1 MSTFVDQLLN
11 AAARNGD
18 LDDLKYKGE
27 PIPIEDD
34 SHVHPELRMTYRI
47 MKNAGV
53 PPPEVETMKAI
64 RALQDE
70 LATATDPARQA
81 ELTRRIHT
89 EQSVLKM
96 RMEKIAAR

>member
-1 MSTFVDQLLN
+1 MSTFVDQLIT
-11 AAARNGD
+11 AAVRNGD

-34 SHVHPELRMTYRI
+34 SHIHPELRMTYRI

-53 PPPEVETMKAI
+53 PPPEVETMKSI

-70 LATATDPARQA
+70 LATTTDPTRRA
-81 ELTRRIHT
+81 ELARTINR

-96 RMEKIAAR
+96 RMEKIARR